1 MTVYRAKHKL
11 VAHYITKAKWQKGV
25 HEMEKMTRREQV
37 IYDYVIRYRA
47 KMHFSPSMREIADGV
62 GLYSVST
69 VHKHVHSLVDKGWFL
84 PYTGKNRAILPNE
97 DLLIGRA

>member
-1 MTVYRAKHKL
+1 
-11 VAHYITKAKWQKGV
+11 
-25 HEMEKMTRREQV
+25 MEKMTRREQV

>member
-1 MTVYRAKHKL
+1 
-11 VAHYITKAKWQKGV
+11 
-25 HEMEKMTRREQV
+25 MEKMTRKEQV
-37 IYDYVIRYRA
+37 IYDFVILYRE

-84 PYTGKNRAILPNE
+84 PYDGKNRTILPFVE
-97 DLLIGRA
+97 LSAVGRA